1 MERLPP
7 TARLVGIGTYVA
19 MCIVLGSLGGRELDK
34 LLDTDP
40 ALTLTGLLL
49 GVFLAL
55 YGAVTQ
61 LLDVMAEV
69 NRKRMEGKKE

>member
-1 MERLPP
+1 MDRLSP
-7 TARLVGIGTYVA
+7 AVRLVGVGSYVA
-19 MCIVLGSLGGRELDK
+19 ACIVIGSLGGRELDK

-55 YGAVTQ
+55 WGAVRQ
-61 LLDVMAEV
+61 LLDVLSEI
-69 NRKRMEGKKE
+69 NRRRMEGKEE